1 MKTMKNTMSSIKFR
15 SILFVVA
22 GFVFLPSCKKYLEK
36 EPDNRAKLD
45 TPEKVSQLLG
55 RAYPGAN
62 YIPFIETSTDNV
74 GDIGSGDA
82 GSPDLNVTN
91 ADAFFFKDTR
101 STSEDT
107 PEWYWFA
114 CYHAIAA
121 CNQALETIGQASNQN
136 AYTAQKAEAL
146 VARAYAHF
154 MLVNIFAKF
163 YDPATAASDPGIPY
177 VTEPE
182 KNFIKQY
189 SRGTVASVY
198 ASIEKDLLEGLPYLD
213 DKSYSVPKYHFTKSA
228 ANAFAARFY
237 LYKKDYQKVI
247 QYGTQAVPNND
258 FLSNLRPWNTEYSTI
273 GLNEIAPR
281 YAKATENANLLL
293 AETNSYWFRTNIL
306 ARYAMTPAVR
316 DQILRNE
323 PVTGGQ
329 WAFATGFYVENH
341 IVVPKINEYFVRVS
355 VNADFGN
362 GYVMVPLFTVE
373 EVLFNLAEAYAYTN
387 QFNNAIALLNTYLS
401 TRIVSY
407 NPSVH
412 NLTVSKINSAW
423 GTTNTQVGLINTV
436 LAYKRTE
443 FVHEGLRWF
452 DILRYKIP
460 VVHRT
465 ILGETFT
472 LGPTDP
478 HRLFQI
484 PASAKQ
490 SGIEQNPR

>member
-1 MKTMKNTMSSIKFR
+1 MKNIMSTIKIKR
-15 SILFVVA
+15 LLFIVA
-22 GFVFLPSCKKYLEK
+22 GFIVLPSCNKFLEK
-36 EPDNRAKLD
+36 EPDNRATVD

-55 RAYPGAN
+55 KAYPGAN

-91 ADAFFFKDTR
+91 ADAFFFRDTR
-101 STSEDT
+101 SVGEDT
-107 PEWYWFA
+107 PEFYWFA

-121 CNQALETIGQASNQN
+121 CNQALESISKVKNPN

-182 KNFIKQY
+182 KNFIRQY

-198 ASIEKDLLEGLPYLD
+198 ANIEKDLLEGLPYID
-213 DKSYSVPKYHFTKSA
+213 DKSYSVPKYHFNKA
-228 ANAFAARFY
+228 ATNAFAARFF

-247 QYGTQAVPNND
+247 QYGSQAVPNND

-293 AETNSYWFRTNIL
+293 AETNSYWWRTNSF
-306 ARYAMTPAVR
+306 ARYAMTPSVTA
-316 DQILRNE
+316 QLLRTV
-323 PVTGGQ
+323 PVVGGD
-329 WAFATGFYVENH
+329 WAFAIGSYTENH
-341 IVVPKINEYFVRVS
+341 TIVPKIDEYFVRVS
-355 VNADFGN
+355 VNADIGN

-373 EVLFNLAEAYAYTN
+373 EVLFNLAEAYTYNN

-407 NPSVH
+407 DPSAN
-412 NLTVSKINSAW
+412 NLTTAKINSYW
-423 GTTNTQVGLINTV
+423 GTSSTQQGLINTI
-436 LAYKRTE
+436 LAYKRSE

-465 ILGETFT
+465 VLGETFT
-472 LGPTDP
+472 LGATDP

-484 PASAKQ
+484 PPTAKQ

>member
-1 MKTMKNTMSSIKFR
+1 
-15 SILFVVA
+15 
-22 GFVFLPSCKKYLEK
+22 
-36 EPDNRAKLD
+36 
-45 TPEKVSQLLG
+45 
-55 RAYPGAN
+55 
-62 YIPFIETSTDNV
+62 
-74 GDIGSGDA
+74 
-82 GSPDLNVTN
+82 LNVTN
-91 ADAFFFKDTR
+91 SDAFFFKDTR

-121 CNQALETIGQASNQN
+121 CNQALETISQASNQN

-154 MLVNIFAKF
+154 MLVNIFSKF
-163 YDPATAASDPGIPY
+163 YDPATASSDPGIPY

-189 SRGTVASVY
+189 TRGTVASVY
-198 ASIEKDLLEGLPYLD
+198 ASIEKDLLEGLPFLD

-247 QYGTQAVPNND
+247 QYGLQAVPNND
-258 FLSNLRPWNTEYSTI
+258 FASNLRPWNTEYSTI

-293 AETNSYWFRTNIL
+293 AETNSYWFRTNIA

-316 DQILRNE
+316 DQILRTV
-323 PVTGGQ
+323 PVAGGQ
-329 WAFATGFYVENH
+329 WAFATGFYLENH
-341 IVVPKINEYFVRVS
+341 IIVPKINEYFVRVS
-355 VNADFGN
+355 VNADIGN

-407 NPSVH
+407 DPSAN
-412 NLTVSKINSAW
+412 NLTISKINSYW
-423 GTTNTQVGLINTV
+423 GTSNTQQGLINTI
-436 LAYKRTE
+436 LAYKRSE
-443 FVHEGLRWF
+443 FVHEGMRWF

-460 VVHRT
+460 VVHQT
-465 ILGETFT
+465 ITGETHT
-472 LGPTDP
+472 LGPNDP

-484 PASAKQ
+484 PATAKQ

>member
-1 MKTMKNTMSSIKFR
+1 MKTMNNILSIIKFR
-15 SILFVVA
+15 SLLFVVA
-22 GFVFLPSCKKYLEK
+22 GFVFLPSCKKFLEK

-62 YIPFIETSTDNV
+62 YIPFIETSTDNA

-82 GSPDLNVTN
+82 GSPDLNIAN

-121 CNQALETIGQASNQN
+121 CNQALETISQASNQN
-136 AYTAQKAEAL
+136 AYTPQKAEAL
-146 VARAYAHF
+146 VARAYSHF
-154 MLVNIFAKF
+154 LLVNIFAKF
-163 YDPATAASDPGIPY
+163 YDPATASSDPGVPY

-198 ASIEKDLLEGLPYLD
+198 ASIERICWKDYPTWTTNLILF
-213 DKSYSVPKYHFTKSA
+213 PKYHFTKSA
-228 ANAFAARFY
+228 ANAFAARFF

-247 QYGTQAVPNND
+247 QYGLQAVPNND

-329 WAFATGFYVENH
+329 WAFATGFYAENH

-423 GTTNTQVGLINTV
+423 GTTNTQVGLINTI

-460 VVHRT
+460 VVHKT
-465 ILGETFT
+465 VLGETFT
-472 LGPTDP
+472 LGVNDP
-478 HRLFQI
+478 HRVFQI
-484 PASAKQ
+484 PATAKQ

>member
-1 MKTMKNTMSSIKFR
+1 MKNAMSTIKL
-15 SILFVVA
+15 SYLLFVA
-22 GFVFLPSCKKYLEK
+22 AVFISPSCNKYLEK
-36 EPDNRAKLD
+36 EPDNRATLD

-55 RAYPGAN
+55 TAYPGAN
-62 YIPFIETSTDNV
+62 YVPFTETSTDNV

-91 ADAFFFKDTR
+91 SDAFFFKDTR

-121 CNQALETIGQASNQN
+121 CNQALETISQASNQN

-154 MLVNIFAKF
+154 MLVNIFSKF
-163 YDPATAASDPGIPY
+163 YDPATASSDPGIPY

-189 SRGTVASVY
+189 TRGTVASVY
-198 ASIEKDLLEGLPYLD
+198 ASIEKDLLEGLPFLD

-247 QYGTQAVPNND
+247 QYGLQAVPNND
-258 FLSNLRPWNTEYSTI
+258 FASNLRPWNTEYSTI

-293 AETNSYWFRTNIL
+293 AETNSYWFRTNIA

-316 DQILRNE
+316 DQILRTV
-323 PVTGGQ
+323 PVAGGQ
-329 WAFATGFYVENH
+329 WAFATGFYLENH
-341 IVVPKINEYFVRVS
+341 IIVPKINEYFVRVS
-355 VNADFGN
+355 VNADIGN

-407 NPSVH
+407 DPSAN
-412 NLTVSKINSAW
+412 NLTISKINSYW
-423 GTTNTQVGLINTV
+423 GTSNTQLGLVNTI
-436 LAYKRTE
+436 LAYKRSE

-465 ILGETFT
+465 ILGETYT

-484 PASAKQ
+484 PATAKQ

>member
-1 MKTMKNTMSSIKFR
+1 MKTMHNTMSNIKLK
-15 SILFVVA
+15 SILFIVA
-22 GFVFLPSCKKYLEK
+22 VFTFLPSCKKYLEK
-36 EPDNRAKLD
+36 QPDNRAVLD
-45 TPEKVSQLLG
+45 TPEKVSQLLAT
-55 RAYPGAN
+55 AYPGAN
-62 YIPFIETSTDNV
+62 YVPFTETSTDNV
-74 GDIGSGDA
+74 GDIGSGDV
-82 GSPDLNVTN
+82 GSPDLNVIN
-91 ADAFFFKDTR
+91 SDVYFFKDTR
-101 STSEDT
+101 TTGEDT
-107 PEWYWFA
+107 PEFYWFA

-121 CNQALETIGQASNQN
+121 SNEALKTISNVSN
-136 AYTAQKAEAL
+136 PNDYVAQKAEAL
-146 VARAYAHF
+146 VTRAYAHF

-163 YDPATAASDPGIPY
+163 YDPATASSDPGIPY

-182 KNFIKQY
+182 ENFIKQY

-198 ASIEKDLLEGLPYLD
+198 ANIEQDLLAGLPYLD
-213 DKSYSVPKYHFTKSA
+213 NKSYSVPKYHFTKSA

-247 QYGTQAVPNND
+247 QYASQAVPNND
-258 FLSNLRPWNTEYSTI
+258 FLSNLRPWNTEYSQI
-273 GLNEIAPR
+273 LLNEIAPR

-293 AETNSYWFRTNIL
+293 CETNSYWFRTNAF

-316 DQILRNE
+316 DQVLRYE

-329 WAFATGFYVENH
+329 WAFATGSYVENH
-341 IVVPKINEYFVRVS
+341 IIVPKINEYFVRVS

-401 TRIVSY
+401 TRIVAY
-407 NPSVH
+407 DPSRH
-412 NLTVSKINSAW
+412 GLNASNIQNAW
-423 GTTNTQVGLINTV
+423 GTSNTQLALINTI
-436 LAYKRTE
+436 LSYRRTE

-465 ILGETFT
+465 LSGQTYT
-472 LGPTDP
+472 LSPTDP

-484 PASAKQ
+484 PATAKQ
-490 SGIEQNPR
+490 SGIDQNPR

>member
-1 MKTMKNTMSSIKFR
+1 MKNTMNTIK
-15 SILFVVA
+15 IKHLLFAVA
-22 GFVFLPSCKKYLEK
+22 GFAFLPSCNKYLEK
-36 EPDNRAKLD
+36 EPDNRATLD

-55 RAYPGAN
+55 KAYPGAN
-62 YIPFIETSTDNV
+62 YIPFVETSTDNV

-91 ADAFFFKDTR
+91 ADAFFFRDTR
-101 STSEDT
+101 SIGEDT
-107 PEWYWFA
+107 PEFYWFA

-121 CNQALETIGQASNQN
+121 CNQALETISTVKNPN

-154 MLVNIFAKF
+154 MLVNLFAKF

-198 ASIEKDLLEGLPYLD
+198 ANIEKDLLEGLPFID
-213 DKSYSVPKYHFTKSA
+213 DKSYSVPKYHFNKAA
-228 ANAFAARFY
+228 ANAFAARFF

-247 QYGTQAVPNND
+247 QYGSQAVPNND
-258 FLSNLRPWNTEYSTI
+258 FLSNLRPWNSEYSTI

-293 AETNSYWFRTNIL
+293 AETNSYWWRTNSFG
-306 ARYAMTPAVR
+306 RYAMTPLVR
-316 DQILRNE
+316 DQILRDV
-323 PVTGGQ
+323 PVAGGQ
-329 WAFATGFYVENH
+329 WAFATGFYSENH
-341 IVVPKINEYFVRVS
+341 FIVPKINEYFVRVS
-355 VNADFGN
+355 VNADIGN

-373 EVLFNLAEAYAYTN
+373 EVLFNLAEAYTYNN
-387 QFNNAIALLNTYLS
+387 QFTNAIALLNTYLS
-401 TRIVSY
+401 TRITAY
-407 NPSVH
+407 NPSTH
-412 NLTVSKINSAW
+412 NLTTNKINSYW
-423 GTTNTQVGLINTV
+423 GTSNTQQGLINTII
-436 LAYKRTE
+436 AYKRSE

-465 ILGETFT
+465 FLGETIT
-472 LGPTDP
+472 LGVTDP
-478 HRLFQI
+478 RRVFQI
-484 PASAKQ
+484 PPTAKQ

>member
-1 MKTMKNTMSSIKFR
+1 MKTMENTKGSIKIR
-15 SILFVVA
+15 SVLFIA
-22 GFVFLPSCKKYLEK
+22 AAFIFLPSCNKYLEK
-36 EPDNRAKLD
+36 EPDNRATLD
-45 TPEKVSQLLG
+45 SPEKVSQLLG
-55 RAYPGAN
+55 KAYPGSN
-62 YIPFIETSTDNV
+62 YIPFLETSTDNV

-101 STSEDT
+101 SIGEDT
-107 PEWYWFA
+107 PEYYWFA

-121 CNQALETIGQASNQN
+121 CNQALEAISQASDPN

-163 YDPATAASDPGIPY
+163 YDPATASSDAGIPY

-189 SRGTVASVY
+189 TRGTVASVY
-198 ASIEKDLLEGLPYLD
+198 ANIEKDLIEGLPYLD

-228 ANAFAARFY
+228 ANAFAARFF

-247 QYGTQAVPNND
+247 QYGSQAVPNND
-258 FLSNLRPWNTEYSTI
+258 FLSNLRPWNTEYLSI

-293 AETNSYWFRTNIL
+293 AETSSYWFRTNIA
-306 ARYAMTPAVR
+306 ARYAMTPAIR
-316 DQILRNE
+316 DQILRTV
-323 PVTGGQ
+323 PVAGGQ
-329 WAFATGFYVENH
+329 WAFATGTYVENH

-355 VNADFGN
+355 VNAEIGN

-407 NPSVH
+407 SSSNEI
-412 NLTVSKINSAW
+412 TVQKINSYW
-423 GTTNTQVGLINTV
+423 VTSNTQLGLINTI
-436 LAYKRTE
+436 LAYKRSE

-460 VVHRT
+460 VIHQT
-465 ILGETFT
+465 INGGTFT
-472 LGPTDP
+472 LGADDP
-478 HRLFQI
+478 RRIFQI
-484 PASAKQ
+484 PPTAKQ